1 MKARPRAGGDDTG
14 HGGGPAAM
22 TTTAAST
29 RERLL
34 QAARELID
42 EGGYRATSVLAIAER
57 AGVATGTL
65 YRHFAS
71 KEDLFVEM
79 FRDVCDHEDRAI
91 AAALAGLGQA
101 PPAVDV
107 VEQIVGTFAQRAL
120 RNRRL
125 AWALLA
131 EPLDP
136 RVDAERLAYRTRSTE
151 RIAAVLERGI
161 EAGELPEQN
170 VSLTAAAIV
179 GACGEA
185 LVGPLSPLGD
195 GWPGAD
201 EVVRSLRTFVRRA
214 VGAASTVPAG
224 QPGKR

>member
-1 MKARPRAGGDDTG
+1 
-14 HGGGPAAM
+14 M
-22 TTTAAST
+22 TATAT

-34 QAARELID
+34 HAARELID
-42 EGGYRATSVLAIAER
+42 EGGYGATSVLAIADR
-57 AGVATGTL
+57 AGVASGTL

-91 AAALAGLGQA
+91 AAALDRLGPA
-101 PPAVDV
+101 PPASDV

-136 RVDAERLAYRTRSTE
+136 RVDAERLAYRARSTA
-151 RIAAVLERGI
+151 RIAVVLERGI
-161 EAGELPEQN
+161 KADELPEQN

-185 LVGPLSPLGD
+185 LVGPLSPLAD
-195 GWPGAD
+195 GRPDAD
-201 EVVRSLRTFVRRA
+201 EVAHSLRTFVRRA
-214 VGAASTVPAG
+214 VGAASASAVSGAPTVSAG
-224 QPGKR
+224 DGEGR